1 MYKKLVLSG
10 GGINGIIF
18 IGILKYLE
26 EHNLLKNINVFVGT
40 SIGSLINTL
49 IILNYK
55 SLEIEDFILKFKF
68 SDIIKFN
75 VVNLFTDFGIDDGIL
90 FEILIKCF
98 IRNKLKRDNITLIE
112 LYNITKK
119 KNIIISCNINKNKSI
134 YIDHISHPN
143 LKLVTALKMSTCIPF
158 YFKPILYKN
167 DLYVDGSMLCHF
179 GINLFK
185 DNDKEVLGI
194 LLKNNNIIK
203 KNNSSFDNYISLLL
217 NMYINLNIY
226 KNKNII
232 EIDYIYNVLEFSI
245 KKQEKKNL
253 IDIGYNKIYNYLK
266 KNN

>member
-1 MYKKLVLSG
+1 MYNKLVLSG

-26 EHNLLKNINVFVGT
+26 EHNMINNLNVFVGT

-49 IILNYK
+49 IILKYK
-55 SLEIEDFILKFKF
+55 SSEIEDFILKFNF

-112 LYNITKK
+112 LYNLTKK
-119 KNIIISCNINKNKSI
+119 KNIIITCNISKNKCI
-134 YIDHISHPN
+134 YIDHTSHPN
-143 LKLVTALKMSTCIPF
+143 LELITALKMSTCIPF
-158 YFKPILYKN
+158 YFKPINYKN
-167 DLYVDGSMLCHF
+167 DLYVDGSLLCHF
-179 GINLFK
+179 GINLFQ
-185 DNDKEVLGI
+185 DNDTEVLGI
-194 LLKNNNIIK
+194 LLKNNNII

-226 KNKNII
+226 KNRNII
-232 EIDYIYNVLEFSI
+232 EIDYIYNILDFSI
-245 KKQEKKNL
+245 KKEQKKNL
-253 IDIGYNKIYNYLK
+253 IDIGYNNIYNYFK